1 MRLCYSKP
9 HFTLTYSGLFRISKL
24 VYTGSMHTDRALQW
38 GDVSYNFCNK
48 VLVIPIQKSKTV
60 KLNIYP
66 AEKGNICCIQ
76 SVCLFMQARPK
87 HDGYFL
93 CHLKRDTLTRYQFNS
108 ILNKCIS

>member
-9 HFTLTYSGLFRISKL
+9 HFTLTYSGLFRISEL

-38 GDVSYNFCNK
+38 GDVSYNSCNK
-48 VLVIPIQKSKTV
+48 VLVIQIQKSKTV

-76 SVCLFMQARPK
+76 SVSLFIQARPK
-87 HDGYFL
+87 HEGYFL
-93 CHLKRDTLTRYQFNS
+93 CHLNRDPLTRYQFNS